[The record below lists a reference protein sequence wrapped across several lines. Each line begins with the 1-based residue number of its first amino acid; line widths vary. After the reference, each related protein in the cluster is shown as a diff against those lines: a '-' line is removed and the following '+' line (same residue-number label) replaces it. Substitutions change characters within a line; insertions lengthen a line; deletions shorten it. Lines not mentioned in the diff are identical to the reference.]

1 MTARARIVI
10 IAGAVAG
17 LVAAFVIASG
27 SGDDEN
33 KKTTD
38 DTVPATVR
46 TVAGAKTT
54 ATTTTAEPTEPAVP
68 LITVAGGKPTGGLKK
83 IKLTRGDTIRFTVQ
97 SDAGGEIHFH
107 GYDVHKDVPQGGGRV
122 TFTVPAKIEG
132 RFVVEVEATGTQIA
146 EVEVD
151 PK

>member
-1 MTARARIVI
+1 MTPRARIVI
-10 IAGAVAG
+10 VAGALAG

-27 SGDDEN
+27 SADDKN

-38 DTVPATVR
+38 DTVPTTVR
-46 TVAGAKTT
+46 TDAGGQNTAT
-54 ATTTTAEPTEPAVP
+54 ATTAKPPEPAVP
-68 LITVAGGKPTGGLKK
+68 LITVAGGKPLGG
-83 IKLTRGDTIRFTVQ
+83 IKRIKFTRGDTIRFTVQ

-107 GYDVHKDVPQGGGRV
+107 GYDVHEDVPQGGGKV
-122 TFTVPAKIEG
+122 TFSVPAKIEG
-132 RFVVEVEATGTQIA
+132 RFVVELEASGTQIA